1 MVPRTRMPR
10 KVTASPKIKGFKPF
24 GGSAGDSNQP
34 AVNLLL
40 EEYEALRLC
49 DYDHFNH
56 EEAASMMGV
65 SRPTFTRIYAAA
77 LKKIAQSFVTGR
89 TLIIEGGHVYFDS
102 EWYYCKVCECRFNHP
117 GETGKPSDCPLCGAT
132 ETASLKQETTGNVT
146 RPAPKKIVFGCEHCG
161 NEESVP
167 ASELEEVQRC
177 PVCHA
182 SMVLKMN
189 QDCGLNECL

>member
-1 MVPRTRMPR
+1 MTPRSRMPR

-24 GGSAGDSNQP
+24 GGSAGDTSQP

-65 SRPTFTRIYAAA
+65 SRPTFTRIYAEA
-77 LKKIAQSFVTGR
+77 LKKIAQSFVAGR

-102 EWYYCKVCECRFNHP
+102 EWYYCKKCKCRFNHP
-117 GETGKPSDCPLCGAT
+117 GEAGKPSECPLCGAAK
-132 ETASLKQETTGNVT
+132 TATLKQNTTGNVT
-146 RPAPKKIVFGCEHCG
+146 LPSSKKIEFRCAHCG
-161 NEESVP
+161 LEEAVP
-167 ASELEEVQRC
+167 ASEMEDAQRC

-182 SMVLKMN
+182 SMSLKVK